1 MTSQDITNIKNI
13 SNPLTSLSCTD
24 KTTIFSGKS
33 FNMRLLMLILFLH
46 IFIFKGVAMFWYV
59 YICCLLWTLPALAP
73 FDTTMDSSDF
83 SEKKTKSRNEQDR
96 QRAKATMLFK
106 DKEETPVRKNK
117 PTDIETKSQTP
128 TRTEFE
134 DNLKLSFDARKK
146 SSKSSDQSLDKAK
159 RNLRDAKRSSVPLS
173 DFVIPLRDTYN
184 STKSLTD
191 IYSGQ
196 KLEDARTKF
205 EQDLKQIDPYLYK
218 KWRDSFFDEKS
229 YRKKNRDTNNTA
241 RTDQEYFD
249 YLNEHPDYLFDPY
262 NAHEDT
268 PIEIAINNSSP
279 QMAQELIK
287 IADNHNIPL
296 ARLVEPLV
304 EQYKVTY
311 QKQGHDQA
319 YKYLESVY
327 ALEIPELSQAMHE
340 EILKIR

>member
-1 MTSQDITNIKNI
+1 MRMFTDI
-13 SNPLTSLSCTD
+13 
-24 KTTIFSGKS
+24 
-33 FNMRLLMLILFLH
+33 LLGH
-46 IFIFKGVAMFWYV
+46 VFIFKGVAMFWYV
-59 YICCLLWTLPALAP
+59 YVFCFTWALPILAP

-83 SEKKTKSRNEQDR
+83 SEKTTKSRNEQDR
-96 QRAKATMLFK
+96 QRAKATRLFQE
-106 DKEETPVRKNK
+106 KEETPVRDNK
-117 PTDIETKSQTP
+117 PTEIRTKANAP
-128 TRTEFE
+128 TRTKFE
-134 DNLKLSFDARKK
+134 DSLKLSFDARKK
-146 SSKSSDQSLDKAK
+146 SSKNNDQSLDKAK
-159 RNLRDAKRSSVPLS
+159 KNLRDAKRSSVPLT

-218 KWRDSFFDEKS
+218 KWRDSFFDEKA
-229 YRKKNRDTNNTA
+229 YRKKNSDANNTA
-241 RTDQEYFD
+241 RTDQDYFD

-262 NAHEDT
+262 NPHEDT

-296 ARLVEPLV
+296 SRIIEPLV

-311 QKQGHDQA
+311 QNKGHDQA